1 MVKLANPT
9 TAWWL
14 SSMMIDNDG
23 HRIDALRCRGAH
35 RLSGDVTAKTLLLRA
50 RQGKLTVYQG
60 VFDNTGRCAGD
71 DQGMSRQPK
80 RAAVVAP
87 PS

>member
-1 MVKLANPT
+1 MVKLANPP

-35 RLSGDVTAKTLLLRA
+35 HLSGDVTAKTLLLRA
-50 RQGKLTVYQG
+50 RQNCRNIEKDLQ
-60 VFDNTGRCAGD
+60 
-71 DQGMSRQPK
+71 SRQRRRRSRGRRRPYSRQEATK
-80 RAAVVAP
+80 N
-87 PS
+87 